1 MTTPEILSMTTTR
14 FTLGILWLSIPFA
27 AMAGQ
32 ASTPSPA
39 NKSPP
44 REPATL
50 VEKVRRGVP
59 EAFRNPFTAMSVGWR
74 NVTACVSGENQG
86 AMGIHLVFNPSPVA
100 GQPPPKLADGIL
112 DPLDPEALIYE
123 PAGNGLFRLVGV
135 EFIELA
141 EHWAGMVK
149 NDSTLPATPRV
160 DGHLMTY
167 VGAPNRFGLPAF
179 YELHV
184 WAFEDN
190 PVGTFADWNTLVKCD
205 RAKPDDLPD
214 SDVGP

>member
-1 MTTPEILSMTTTR
+1 VTNPEILSMTTTR
-14 FTLGILWLSIPFA
+14 FTLGVLWLSIPFA

-32 ASTPSPA
+32 ATTLSPA

-44 REPATL
+44 REPTTL

-59 EAFRNPFTAMSVGWR
+59 DAFKNPFTAMSVGWR
-74 NVTACVSGENQG
+74 NATACVSGENQG
-86 AMGIHLVFNPSPVA
+86 AMGIHLVFNPSPVP
-100 GQPPPKLADGIL
+100 GEPPPKLADGIL
-112 DPLDPEALIYE
+112 EPLDPEALIYE
-123 PAGNGLFRLVGV
+123 PAGNGMFRLVGV

-149 NDSTLPATPRV
+149 QDSTLPTTPRV
-160 DGHLMTY
+160 DGHLMNY

-190 PVGTFADWNTLVKCD
+190 PVGTFADWNTLVNCK
-205 RAKPDDLPD
+205 RAKPEDLPN
-214 SDVGP
+214 SDVLP